1 MPRNQTPF
9 ALIANTPMAIQ
20 MTPITTVA
28 ATLPRRLGLVGSI
41 LGGYANSLQLIALKT
56 PPPPHLGNLEDSQ
69 VDAMGAPAYV
79 HTFTMD
85 GVPLPTTDRVRP
97 WREGREGKVAESV
110 GEALLPPTD
119 MNH

>member
-1 MPRNQTPF
+1 MPK
-9 ALIANTPMAIQ
+9 
-20 MTPITTVA
+20 
-28 ATLPRRLGLVGSI
+28 RLGLVGSV
-41 LGGYANSLQLIALKT
+41 LGGNANPLQLIALKT
-56 PPPPHLGNLEDSQ
+56 PPSPPHLGNLGDSQ
-69 VDAMGAPAYV
+69 VDAMGASAYV

>member
-1 MPRNQTPF
+1 
-9 ALIANTPMAIQ
+9 
-20 MTPITTVA
+20 
-28 ATLPRRLGLVGSI
+28 
-41 LGGYANSLQLIALKT
+41 
-56 PPPPHLGNLEDSQ
+56 
-69 VDAMGAPAYV
+69 MGAPAYV

-85 GVPLPTTDRVRP
+85 RVPLPTTDRVRP